1 MRVATR
7 GFTLIEILVTV
18 VIISVLASVLVL
30 SVSAGDEEQW
40 LSREADRLEARI
52 VYACERAELTGR
64 EIGLH
69 LRASGYAFS
78 SRYGE
83 QWRFIDDDP
92 ALKMA
97 ALPNLLQ
104 LAADNAAL
112 AESFDEKPQFLCFA
126 SGETTPMTIDL
137 GAGERATR
145 WRIDIAFDGRTRVQH
160 RAVDDHGIDDRD
172 WVERKRAP

>member
-18 VIISVLASVLVL
+18 VIISVLASVLML

-40 LSREADRLEARI
+40 LRREADRLEARI
-52 VYACERAELTGR
+52 VYACERAELSGR

-97 ALPNLLQ
+97 TLPKLLQ
-104 LAADNAAL
+104 LAAENEAL
-112 AESFDEKPQFLCFA
+112 SESFDEKPQFLCFA
-126 SGETTPMTIDL
+126 SGEATPMRIDF

-145 WRIDIAFDGRTRVQH
+145 WRIDVAFDGSTRVQH
-160 RAVDDHGIDDRD
+160 RGVDDRD
-172 WVERKRAP
+172 WIERKLAP